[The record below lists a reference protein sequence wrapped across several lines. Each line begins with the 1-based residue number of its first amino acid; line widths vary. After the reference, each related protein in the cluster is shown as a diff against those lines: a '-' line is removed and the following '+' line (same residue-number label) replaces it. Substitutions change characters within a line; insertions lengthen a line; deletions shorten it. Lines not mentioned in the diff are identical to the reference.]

1 MLYILVPWLLLAERQ
16 PDVAVSLEPR
26 SFHLLSRQDCF
37 VDVCPPLIFLQF
49 CCRCTR
55 HRQVDSVKF
64 KPEERS
70 CRHSACCGCFFFF
83 FTYLNSWT
91 HHDNKQV
98 NSVGHKIY
106 CEAELKRKEGE
117 RMSCHGD
124 VWNMTFVP
132 EDIFRS
138 DPFILQSI

>member
-1 MLYILVPWLLLAERQ
+1 MFVPLSYSSSFAADAHGTDRLTVLNLNQRKDPAGILPV
-16 PDVAVSLEPR
+16 VV
-26 SFHLLSRQDCF
+26 
-37 VDVCPPLIFLQF
+37 V
-49 CCRCTR
+49 
-55 HRQVDSVKF
+55 
-64 KPEERS
+64 
-70 CRHSACCGCFFFF
+70 FFFF